1 MYLWRAVRTVFYI
14 FLIKIVIQFIL
25 MFNILSIMK
34 FNKFYLVS
42 ALVGL
47 ILLLNACNAEDD
59 KPFDDYSSGVFIT
72 NEGKFSGGT
81 GTVDF
86 YDRSIGGIKNDI
98 FTKENNGA
106 SIGNILQSMGFYKDT
121 AYLVV
126 NNANKLSLVN
136 YKSFKSITTI
146 NGFTLP
152 RYYLNVNATFGYVS
166 DWGAN
171 GLTGSIKV
179 LDHATKT
186 IAKTIITGKGADKM
200 ILIGTTVWVVNSGGF
215 GKDSTVSIVSTVADS
230 VLSTIQVG
238 LGPNSIVQDGNG
250 DIWVLC
256 GGYFDRSESGKLV
269 KIRNNKVEY
278 SFDVPKSASALV
290 TDMSKSILY
299 FIANGK
305 IYQKDIANFGANPPS
320 VFITQPYFRVPYSL
334 GIDSKSGY
342 LYCTDA
348 KDYSSEGRLYI
359 FDPQTKVLKD
369 SVKTGIVPGNI
380 YFF

>member
-1 MYLWRAVRTVFYI
+1 
-14 FLIKIVIQFIL
+14 

-34 FNKFYLVS
+34 FNKFYLGS

-47 ILLLNACNAEDD
+47 IVLLNACKAEDD
-59 KPFDDYSSGVFIT
+59 KPFDNYASGVFIT

-86 YDRSIGGIKNDI
+86 YDRTIGGIKNDI
-98 FTKENNGA
+98 FAKENNGA
-106 SIGNILQSMGFYKDT
+106 SIGNILQSMGFNNDT

-126 NNANKLSLVN
+126 NNANKVSTVN
-136 YKSFKSITTI
+136 YKSFKSIATI
-146 NGFTLP
+146 SGFTLP
-152 RYYLNVNATFGYVS
+152 RYYLNINSAFGYVS

-179 LDHATKT
+179 LDYATKT
-186 IAKTIITGKGADKM
+186 IAKSIPTGKGTDKM
-200 ILIGTTVWVVNSGGF
+200 VLLGNSVWVVNSGGF
-215 GKDSTVSIVSTVADS
+215 GKDSTISIVSTISDT
-230 VLSTIQVG
+230 VLTNIQVG

-250 DIWVLC
+250 DVWVLC

-269 KIRNNKVEY
+269 KIRNSKVEY
-278 SFDVPKSASALV
+278 TFDVPKGASALV
-290 TDMSKSILY
+290 TDASKSILY

-305 IYQKDIANFGANPPS
+305 IYKKDIANFGANPPS
-320 VFITQPYFRVPYSL
+320 VFMTQSYFRTPYSL
-334 GIDSKSGY
+334 GVDTKSGY

-348 KDYSSEGRLYI
+348 KDYSSEGKLYI
-359 FDPQTKVLKD
+359 FDPQTKALKD